1 MSDRT
6 LQAKL
11 VCITESSLGQSI
23 LDREFWQKLEK
34 PLGWRLAS
42 FTGQQSADFYTMRTS
57 EGFWT
62 GHSPVTPM
70 MRDSLLIA
78 FGQEDVVL
86 AERRAAQAAH
96 AATVPAAPVVPFP
109 RSKT

>member
-1 MSDRT
+1 MSEVK

-11 VCITESSLGQSI
+11 VCITQSSLGQSI

-42 FTGQQSADFYTMRTS
+42 FAGQQSADFYTMRTS

-62 GHSPVTPM
+62 GLSVVTPL

-78 FGQEDVVL
+78 FGQEDVVM
-86 AERRAAQAAH
+86 AERRAAQAAQ
-96 AATVPAAPVVPFP
+96 AASIPPALVVPFP
-109 RSKT
+109 RR

>member
-1 MSDRT
+1 MSDGT
-6 LQAKL
+6 LRAKL
-11 VCITESSLGQSI
+11 VCITETSLGQSI

-42 FTGQQSADFYTMRTS
+42 FAGQQSADFYTMRTS

-62 GHSPVTPM
+62 GLSAVTPM

-78 FGQEDVVL
+78 FGQEDVVV
-86 AERRAAQAAH
+86 AERRAAQAAQ
-96 AATVPAAPVVPFP
+96 AAAAPPAQVVHFP
-109 RSKT
+109 CNK

>member
-1 MSDRT
+1 MKLR
-6 LQAKL
+6 AKL
-11 VCITESSLGQSI
+11 VCITETSLGQSI

-42 FTGQQSADFYTMRTS
+42 FAGQQSSDFYTMRTS

-62 GHSPVTPM
+62 GLSVVTPM

-78 FGQEDVVL
+78 FGQEDVVM
-86 AERRAAQAAH
+86 AERRAAQAAQ
-96 AATVPAAPVVPFP
+96 AATVPAAPIVPFP
-109 RSKT
+109 RSRT